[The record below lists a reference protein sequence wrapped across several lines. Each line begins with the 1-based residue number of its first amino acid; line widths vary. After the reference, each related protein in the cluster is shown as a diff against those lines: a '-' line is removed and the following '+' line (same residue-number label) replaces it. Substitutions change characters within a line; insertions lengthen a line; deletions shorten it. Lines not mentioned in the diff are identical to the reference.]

1 MVLTTTTTTS
11 RFLFENDVGTHDKLA
26 QTRVVDT
33 AAMVDG
39 VTSGGSLGED
49 PRAFVDGRVFGVA
62 VRKTQHGTDAR
73 RDGSTDDDF
82 LVVLAGVVDGIK
94 RRLAT
99 SKRIG

>member
-1 MVLTTTTTTS
+1 MVLTTTTTS

-49 PRAFVDGRVFGVA
+49 PRAFVDRRVFGVA
-62 VRKTQHGTDAR
+62 VRKMM
-73 RDGSTDDDF
+73 F
-82 LVVLAGVVDGIK
+82 LPRVSRQNYVQRA
-94 RRLAT
+94 
-99 SKRIG
+99 